1 MFNSSLLIGLL
12 LYFLTIKFMASTRVK
27 PLTASLFIVLTYFA
41 ITTFI
46 QGIIL
51 VGYDAPL
58 WQLFGFVPITTLL
71 LQFGFA
77 YLAFYQMERSDD
89 SYASWLLWGSFGCI
103 GIFIA
108 APFII
113 FNLFAGL

>member
-1 MFNSSLLIGLL
+1 MISSSLVIGLL
-12 LYFLTIKFMASTRVK
+12 LYFLTVRFMASTHTK

-58 WQLFGFVPITTLL
+58 WQLFGFVPMTTLL

-77 YLAFYQMERSDD
+77 YLAFYKMECSDD
-89 SYASWLLWGSFGCI
+89 SYTSWLLWGSFGCL
-103 GIFIA
+103 GIFIV
-108 APFII
+108 APFIV

>member
-1 MFNSSLLIGLL
+1 MIGLL
-12 LYFLTIKFMASTRVK
+12 LYFLTVKLVATTRVK
-27 PLTASLFIVLTYFA
+27 PLAASLLVVLTNFA

-51 VGYDAPL
+51 LGYDTPL
-58 WQLFGFVPITTLL
+58 WQLFGLVPAATLL

-77 YLAFYQMERSDD
+77 YLAFYKMEHNDD
-89 SYASWLLWGSFGCI
+89 SYMSWLLWGAFGCL

-108 APFII
+108 APFIV
-113 FNLFAGL
+113 FNLFT